1 MVANKL
7 ASKYQRPC
15 LVLTKSKNKED
26 KEYFYRGSMRNYGM
40 SEIINLKD
48 LFESTGF
55 IEYCQ
60 GHQSAAGFGISER
73 NIELFTEAINEIY
86 KNVSKEP
93 VYWVD
98 YIWKA
103 NEVTSNNLLEL
114 AEMSSFWGQD
124 IPASQVVIKDIDT
137 SQCQMR
143 LCGQKNNTLRM
154 ILPNGLVLVKFG
166 IDEEEFNRMCAEN
179 TYITCVVSP
188 SRNEWQGKISGEG
201 MIDDYTIE
209 TKWVF

>member
-166 IDEEEFNRMCAEN
+166 IDEEEFNRMCTEN
-179 TYITCVVSP
+179 TYMTCVVSP